1 MSYESRM
8 LKEFVM
14 PSRVKVQRA
23 LLRTL
28 LKHGGVVKEF
38 AAGEQ
43 VVDELAN
50 QFRLNSVQR
59 AAALETVYRKENRRK
74 KTLLWH
80 RLLFRAADALASDG
94 LVSRPTQTSRL
105 TGKREW
111 MLTERGFDEALRVS
125 DIPTTEKDS
134 LQIKSYEVQKVANN
148 LLETPRP
155 ENYQP
160 FDRTRKLVRT
170 TRETALR
177 IRGFRQAVIE
187 IYDFRCAVCGLK
199 INSPDSLCWE
209 VEAAHIVPH
218 GSFGRDDIFNGIA
231 LCRFHHWAFDVGW
244 FTLLDDFK
252 ILASSRLSRVPDDF
266 GRMGGYQL
274 IRALA
279 KLHAEIHLPNR
290 RQVTRTSIRFDGI
303 ASSFSASNVRVY
315 EDSPYEERLQTVRR
329 RYAVRCERNS
339 RTRIDARRNC
349 CSHKC
354 SR

>member
-8 LKEFVM
+8 LEQLGM
-14 PSRVKVQRA
+14 PPRAQVQRA

-38 AAGEQ
+38 AAEEG
-43 VVDELAN
+43 VVDELAD
-50 QFRLNSVQR
+50 QFQLNSAQR
-59 AAALETVYRKENRRK
+59 TAALETIYRKENRLK

-80 RLLFRAADALASDG
+80 RLLFRAADALASKG

-111 MLTERGFDEALRVS
+111 MLTERGFDEALRIS
-125 DIPTTEKDS
+125 DMPTMEKDS
-134 LQIKSYEVQKVANN
+134 LPIKSYEVQKVVNK

-160 FDRTRKLVRT
+160 FDRTRKRVKT
-170 TRETALR
+170 IRETALR

-187 IYDFRCAVCGLK
+187 VYHFRCAVCGLK

-218 GSFGRDDIFNGIA
+218 GSFGRDDVFNGIA

-252 ILASSRLSRVPDDF
+252 VLASSKLSRVPHDF
-266 GRMGGYQL
+266 GRMGNYE
-274 IRALA
+274 IVRALA
-279 KLHAEIHLPNR
+279 TLHTSIRLPSR
-290 RQVTRTSIRFDGI
+290 RQVYPHVNSIRWHRQCIFC
-303 ASSFSASNVRVY
+303 
-315 EDSPYEERLQTVRR
+315 Q
-329 RYAVRCERNS
+329 
-339 RTRIDARRNC
+339 
-349 CSHKC
+349 
-354 SR
+354 